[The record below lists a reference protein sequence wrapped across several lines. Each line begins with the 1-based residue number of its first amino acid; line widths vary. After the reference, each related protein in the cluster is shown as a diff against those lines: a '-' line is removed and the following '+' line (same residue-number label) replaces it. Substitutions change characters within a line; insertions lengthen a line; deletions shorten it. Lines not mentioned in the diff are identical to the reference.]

1 MNICKSYDLDKK
13 VSSIDIT
20 DSNDYIMEMDEEKK
34 IVHLGNNSNLSNKML
49 YVPAILAENQGKEGT
64 IYLNGDI
71 NGDFKPRFRE
81 KV

>member
-1 MNICKSYDLDKK
+1 
-13 VSSIDIT
+13 
-20 DSNDYIMEMDEEKK
+20 MDEEKK